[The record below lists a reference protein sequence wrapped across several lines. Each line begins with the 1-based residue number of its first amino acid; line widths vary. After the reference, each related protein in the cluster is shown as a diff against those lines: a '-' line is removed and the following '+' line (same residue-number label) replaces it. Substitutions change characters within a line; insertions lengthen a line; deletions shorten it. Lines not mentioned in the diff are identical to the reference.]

1 MANKRFNSKF
11 YCLQYMAMAPV
22 SKAPDDKFI
31 PCEIYGTITK
41 ELVEEWKKDFDFV
54 VESINEEEKLKYEC
68 YSIKGFMPKMN
79 LKKAKN
85 QMKENTYKHNCLN
98 EV

>member
-41 ELVEEWKKDFDFV
+41 ELVEEWKKDFR
-54 VESINEEEKLKYEC
+54 E
-68 YSIKGFMPKMN
+68 
-79 LKKAKN
+79 
-85 QMKENTYKHNCLN
+85 YKRRR
-98 EV
+98 EA